1 MGYVAVKARE
11 TDQQLSGNPLFER
24 DIRNTSQIDLA
35 CFISSVLPL
44 LLLSEI
50 GSRD

>member
-11 TDQQLSGNPLFER
+11 TDQKLSGNPLFER
-24 DIRNTSQIDLA
+24 DIRDTSQIDLA
-35 CFISSVLPL
+35 CFHFFRFSTSAA
-44 LLLSEI
+44 I